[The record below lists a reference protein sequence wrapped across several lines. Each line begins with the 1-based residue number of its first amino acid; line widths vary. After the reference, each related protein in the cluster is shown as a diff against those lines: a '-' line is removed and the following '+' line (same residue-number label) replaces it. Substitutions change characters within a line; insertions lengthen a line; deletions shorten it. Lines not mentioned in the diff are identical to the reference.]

1 MTCTY
6 FGATTGKFVLDVL
19 EGVTPDKAN
28 PGAFNYVGS
37 EEHAF
42 YAHTDLVVS
51 PDVVLL
57 SASTL
62 TLPAPLTGDLK
73 DAEWRELSA
82 FVLKNRDR
90 FIGVAYCYVNV
101 SYLAQCKLLDMA
113 AFKAALEGHPSP
125 VAMSMAVAAAHET
138 MKPDYPLVPPYDAQ
152 LSNFIEQLVH
162 GDLVPLSKESM
173 EDDYPDFDEGYEL
186 RFDNSQY
193 AGFKIMTGYNRK
205 ADYADDVTVLDIVM
219 SDEDAYISR
228 PVPTSMDGKHPGFC
242 LNLDYLKNQGLFD
255 LDVYYNL
262 SSVRSRIEALQY
274 VARSALNHPAAQPV
288 GTLELPTDLLTDD

>member
-6 FGATTGKFVLDVL
+6 FGAITGKFVLDVL
-19 EGVTPDKAN
+19 EGVTPDKVN

-37 EEHAF
+37 EENAF
-42 YAHTDLVVS
+42 YAHADLVVS

-73 DAEWRELSA
+73 EAEWRELAA

-101 SYLAQCKLLDMA
+101 SFLAQCKLLDMG
-113 AFKAALEGHPSP
+113 AFKAALDGNPSP

-138 MKPDYPLVPPYDAQ
+138 LKPDCPLVPPYDAQ

-162 GDLVPLSKESM
+162 GDLVPLSKATM
-173 EDDYPDFDEGYEL
+173 EEDYPDFDEGYEL
-186 RFDNSQY
+186 RFDTSQN
-193 AGFKIMTGYNRK
+193 AGFRIMTGYNRK
-205 ADYADDVTVLDIVM
+205 VDYADDVTVLDIVL
-219 SDEDAYISR
+219 SDEDAFISR
-228 PVPTSMDGKHPGFC
+228 PVLASMDGKHPGFC
-242 LNLDYLKNQGLFD
+242 LNLDYLQKQGLLD
-255 LDVYYNL
+255 LDVYNNL
-262 SSVRSRIEALQY
+262 ALVKSRIEALQY
-274 VARSALNHPAAQPV
+274 VVRSALNHPAAQPV
-288 GTLELPTDLLTDD
+288 GTLELPTDLITDD

>member
-19 EGVTPDKAN
+19 EGVVPDKVN
-28 PGAFNYVGS
+28 LGAFNYVGS
-37 EEHAF
+37 EENAF
-42 YAHTDLVVS
+42 YAHADLVVS

-73 DAEWRELSA
+73 DTEWRELSA

-101 SYLAQCKLLDMA
+101 SYLAQCKLLDMGT
-113 AFKAALEGHPSP
+113 FIAALEGNPSP
-125 VAMSMAVAAAHET
+125 VAMSLAVAAAHET

-162 GDLVPLSKESM
+162 GDLVPLSMETM

-205 ADYADDVTVLDIVM
+205 VDYAEDVTVLDIVL
-219 SDEDAYISR
+219 SDEDAFIPR
-228 PVPTSMDGKHPGFC
+228 PVLASKDGKHPGFC
-242 LNLDYLKNQGLFD
+242 LNLYYLKNQGLLD
-255 LDVYYNL
+255 LDVYKNL
-262 SSVRSRIEALQY
+262 ASVRSRIEALQY
-274 VARSALNHPAAQPV
+274 VVRSALNHPAAQPV
-288 GTLELPTDLLTDD
+288 GTLELPTDLITDD